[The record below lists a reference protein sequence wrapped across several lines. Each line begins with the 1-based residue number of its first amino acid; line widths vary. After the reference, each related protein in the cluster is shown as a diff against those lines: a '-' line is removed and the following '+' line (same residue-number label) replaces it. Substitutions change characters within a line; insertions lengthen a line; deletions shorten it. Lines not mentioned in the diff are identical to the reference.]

1 MTKYQPLEAYLA
13 RSPAAETAMSFA
25 EIEAVLGAPLP
36 HTALTHR
43 AWWSNNP
50 SNNVMTRS
58 WLAAGYRTER
68 VDMVART
75 LVFRRADAV
84 SPGPRRG
91 VAAPPPTSSLLER
104 LWRSLAGTVRAPDHV
119 DLVDPVGDAWN
130 PNL

>member
-1 MTKYQPLEAYLA
+1 MRFEDI
-13 RSPAAETAMSFA
+13 ET
-25 EIEAVLGAPLP
+25 ILGVPLP

-68 VDMVART
+68 VDMAART
-75 LVFRRADAV
+75 LVFQRADAA
-84 SPGPRRG
+84 SPRTRSPA
-91 VAAPPPTSSLLER
+91 VAAPDSSVLER

-130 PNL
+130 PDL

>member
-1 MTKYQPLEAYLA
+1 MTKYQPLEVYLA
-13 RSPAAETAMSFA
+13 ACPTA
-25 EIEAVLGAPLP
+25 EIPMRFEDIETILGVPLP

-68 VDMVART
+68 VDMAART
-75 LVFRRADAV
+75 LVFQRADAA
-84 SPGPRRG
+84 SPRTRPPA
-91 VAAPPPTSSLLER
+91 VAAPDSSVLER

-130 PNL
+130 PDL